1 MMKPKLDEIAR
12 CLLARV
18 TEYELEKAE
27 YRQRYNELETKA
39 LQQRNTKEAA
49 CEAYQARQAKK
60 HPDLMSTSTK
70 ASKRAA
76 ERRLQKA
83 QNKAWIA
90 MVDDWKCR
98 LIAEIAAEEVA
109 VFAEIEG
116 IARGPSDATTLSP
129 DDKPKARAKKSKPKI
144 RPSQSVPPDAVAE
157 GAETPDTQPSKS
169 SVPEDLTFEERRSEA
184 PSSANEKPTDAGSN
198 VWPHG
203 QSASSAR
210 GSNEQEI
217 LPPLSGE
224 NEQSDIEQEDLF

>member
-1 MMKPKLDEIAR
+1 MTKPELDKIAQA
-12 CLLARV
+12 LLARV
-18 TEYELEKAE
+18 TEWEIEKAA
-27 YRQRYNELETKA
+27 YRQRYRELELKA
-39 LQQRNTKEAA
+39 RQQRNTKEAA
-49 CEAYQARQAKK
+49 QEAAQAQQARKN
-60 HPDLMSTSTK
+60 PDLMSTSTK
-70 ASKRAA
+70 AAKRAA

-90 MVDDWKCR
+90 MLDDWKCR

-129 DDKPKARAKKSKPKI
+129 DDKLKARAKKSKPKI

-157 GAETPDTQPSKS
+157 GAATPDTQPSKS
-169 SVPEDLTFEERRSEA
+169 SVPEDLTFEESRSEA

-198 VWPHG
+198 VWPYR
-203 QSASSAR
+203 QSASAAR

-217 LPPLSGE
+217 LPPLTGR
-224 NEQSDIEQEDLF
+224 NEKTDDKQKDFF